1 MLKRRGFMK
10 KIEQYRTTVRFTA
23 ITVLTFCMTAVY
35 YVVWSV
41 AYNPDFEHPYMDK
54 GQLFLA
60 FVYFCVLLVTSLIL
74 GASRIDELRK
84 SEILFYEVIA
94 LLFTNGIA
102 YTQVCLIVAKLANI
116 IPILYIL
123 FAQVLILIIWTNL
136 SIFIVHRLNPP
147 EKLLIIYGSHLASE
161 IVYKMSQME
170 ERYVISES
178 ANVDEG
184 FDELIQRIDKFE
196 SVIICDVP
204 ARMRNDLLKYC
215 YQENKSIYVIPKISD
230 VVIRSAKDITYFDS
244 PIIKCRSVGL
254 TVEQRAIKRVMD
266 IVCSLFAL
274 VFLSPLFLLV
284 SLAIKIYDGGPVF
297 YKQKRCTRDMKTF
310 DILKFR
316 SMIVDAEKDGPQPAV
331 DNDSRITPIGKVI
344 RALRIDE
351 LPQIINILK
360 GDMSI
365 VGPRPERIE
374 HVEKYS
380 EQIPEFV
387 NRYKVKG
394 GLTGYAQVYGK
405 YNTSAYNKLKMD
417 LIYIQNYSL
426 AMDLKLILMTVKIL
440 FKKESTEGFDNKRKK
455 VNK

>member
-1 MLKRRGFMK
+1 MK
-10 KIEQYRTTVRFTA
+10 KIEQYRTTVRFSTT
-23 ITVLTFCMTAVY
+23 TVLVFLLTAVY
-35 YVVWSV
+35 YTVWSV
-41 AYNPDFEHPYMDK
+41 AYNPDFEHPYIGK
-54 GQLFLA
+54 GKLFLA
-60 FVYFCVLLVTSLIL
+60 FVYFAILLVTSLLL

-94 LLFTNGIA
+94 IVFSNAIA
-102 YTQVCLIVAKLANI
+102 YTQICLIVANIANM
-116 IPILYIL
+116 IPMLYTL
-123 FAQVLILIIWTNL
+123 VAQILILILWTNV
-136 SIFIVHRLNPP
+136 SFHIVHRLNPP
-147 EKLLIIYGSHLASE
+147 EKLLIIYGSHLATE
-161 IVYKMSQME
+161 IVYKMSSLE
-170 ERYVISES
+170 ERYVITES

-184 FDELIQRIDKFE
+184 FDALSQRIDRFE

-215 YQENKSIYVIPKISD
+215 YQQNKSIYVVPKISD
-230 VVIRSAKDITYFDS
+230 IVIRSAKDITYFDS
-244 PIIKCRSVGL
+244 PIIKSNSVGL
-254 TVEQRAIKRVMD
+254 TVEQRAIKRLMD
-266 IVCSLFAL
+266 IVCSLLAL
-274 VFLSPLFLLV
+274 IVFSPLFLAV
-284 SLAIKIYDGGPVF
+284 SLAIKLGDGGPVF
-297 YKQKRCTRDMKTF
+297 YKQKRCTRDLKTF

-316 SMIVDAEKDGPQPAV
+316 SMVVDAEKDGPQPAI
-331 DNDSRITPIGKVI
+331 DNDSRITKVGRII

-380 EQIPEFV
+380 EEIPEFV
-387 NRYKVKG
+387 CRYKVKG

-426 AMDLKLILMTVKIL
+426 AMDFKLILMTVKIL
-440 FKKESTEGFDNKRKK
+440 FKKESTEGFDKGKK
-455 VNK
+455 

>member
-1 MLKRRGFMK
+1 MK
-10 KIEQYRTTVRFTA
+10 KIEQYRTTVRFST
-23 ITVLTFCMTAVY
+23 TTFLALLLTAVY
-35 YVVWSV
+35 YAVWSI
-41 AYNPDFEHPYMDK
+41 AYNPDFEHPYIGK
-54 GQLFLA
+54 GKLFLA
-60 FVYFCVLLVTSLIL
+60 VVYFAILLVTSLLL

-94 LLFTNGIA
+94 IVFSNAIA
-102 YTQVCLIVAKLANI
+102 YAQICLIVANIANM
-116 IPILYIL
+116 IPMLYML
-123 FAQVLILIIWTNL
+123 VAQILILILWTNI
-136 SIFIVHRLNPP
+136 SFHIVHRLNPP
-147 EKLLIIYGSHLASE
+147 EKLLIIYGSHLATE
-161 IVYKMSQME
+161 IVYKMSRLE
-170 ERYVISES
+170 ERYVITES

-184 FDELIQRIDKFE
+184 FDALSQRIDKFE

-215 YQENKSIYVIPKISD
+215 YQQNKSIYIVPKISD
-230 VVIRSAKDITYFDS
+230 IVIRSAKDITYFDS
-244 PIIKCRSVGL
+244 PIIKCNSVGL
-254 TVEQRAIKRVMD
+254 TVEQRAIKRLMD
-266 IVCSLFAL
+266 IVCSLLAL
-274 VFLSPLFLLV
+274 IVFSPLFLVV
-284 SLAIKIYDGGPVF
+284 SLAIKLGDGGPVF
-297 YKQKRCTRDMKTF
+297 YKQKRCTRDLKTF

-316 SMIVDAEKDGPQPAV
+316 SMVVDAEKDGPQPAV
-331 DNDSRITPIGKVI
+331 DNDSRITKVGKII

-380 EQIPEFV
+380 EEIPEFV
-387 NRYKVKG
+387 CRYKVKG

-426 AMDLKLILMTVKIL
+426 AMDFKLILMTVRIL
-440 FKKESTEGFDNKRKK
+440 FKKESTEGFDKRKK
-455 VNK
+455 

>member
-1 MLKRRGFMK
+1 MK

-23 ITVLTFCMTAVY
+23 ITILCMFLTAIY
-35 YVVWSV
+35 YLVWSV
-41 AYNPDFEHPYMDK
+41 TYNPDFDNPYHGK
-54 GQLFLA
+54 GQLFLV
-60 FVYFCVLLVTSLIL
+60 FIYFAVLIVTSIIL

-84 SEILFYEVIA
+84 SEIIFYEVFAI
-94 LLFTNGIA
+94 LFANGIA
-102 YTQVCLIVAKLANI
+102 YTQICLVTATLANI
-116 IPILYIL
+116 IPLLYIL
-123 FAQVLILIIWTNL
+123 VAQILVLVIWTGL
-136 SIFIVHRLNPP
+136 SAFLVHRLNPP
-147 EKLLIIYGSHLASE
+147 EKLLIIYGSHLATE
-161 IVYKMSQME
+161 IVYKMSKLE
-170 ERYVISES
+170 ERYVITES

-184 FDELIQRIDKFE
+184 LDELTQRIDKFE

-215 YQENKSIYVIPKISD
+215 YQQNKSIYVIPKISD
-230 VVIRSAKDITYFDS
+230 IVIRSAKDITYFDS
-244 PIIKCRSVGL
+244 PIIKCNSIGL
-254 TVEQRAIKRVMD
+254 TVEQRAIKRLVD
-266 IVCSLFAL
+266 IVCSLLAL
-274 VFLSPLFLLV
+274 IILSPLFAII
-284 SLAIKIYDGGPVF
+284 SLAIKLYDGGPVF
-297 YKQKRCTRDMKTF
+297 YKQKRCTKDLKAF

-331 DNDSRITPIGKVI
+331 DNDSRITPVGKVI

-387 NRYKVKG
+387 CRYKVKG

-417 LIYIQNYSL
+417 LMYIQNYSL
-426 AMDLKLILMTVKIL
+426 AMDFKLILMTVKIL
-440 FKKESTEGFDNKRKK
+440 FKKESTEGFDENRKK